1 MQVLL
6 SLVKDDILKF
16 FNQNNELFFNER
28 DLQMHLALW
37 LKESKNNYDDVDI
50 EYYVPQNELKE
61 YIWDNELRIDIVV
74 KKEEEFLPIEIKYK
88 TKKVELKINR

>member
-61 YIWDNELRIDIVV
+61 YIWDNELFKFRKSV
-74 KKEEEFLPIEIKYK
+74 
-88 TKKVELKINR
+88 